1 MIKKQFLLKSFFF
14 AALSLLQF
22 SLYGQSSPKHELRG
36 AWVTTFV
43 NIDWP
48 SANNL
53 SVATQQSQLTNLL
66 DQLQSTGINAVFFQV
81 RSQCDAMYNSQ
92 LEPWSAD
99 LTGLQG
105 RAPSPSYDPLEFMIA
120 ACRQRGIE
128 VHAWFNPFRAV
139 SNFNNISSFAANH
152 IARTKPEWLLAQG
165 NLRILDPGIPQ
176 VRDYVISVIMDVLR
190 RYDVDGIHFDDYFY
204 PYPPSSGSP
213 FNDDGTFAA
222 HARGFT
228 NRQDWRRDNINLFIQ
243 RSHDSIRAVKP
254 WVKFGVSPFGIWRNQ
269 NSDPTGSATNGMQS
283 FSDIFADS
291 RRWIQQSWVDYLTPQ
306 IYWSIGFS
314 AANYGVLLP
323 WWNALGGSRHIY
335 SGMAGYKVNNGGTDN
350 NWNQNTQIPNQ
361 IRMNRQHTQVQ
372 GQTFF
377 STKNILANPLG
388 MRDSLRNDLF
398 KTPALLPTMPW
409 KDNQPPQPVS
419 NVTAQINGNE
429 IVLRW
434 NAPPSTDNA
443 MDKVRQYVIYRSSNS
458 NINRNDASNIV
469 KITTNEN
476 ETSFTDNGLAPGTYY
491 YTVTALDRLHNES
504 AAANTVSAQLLTT
517 STVSVPMRNADPEDL
532 ICKIQPNPVSNT
544 AMINYELKRTAQLL
558 ILVTDESGKEVQ
570 RLFEGRQVPGKYGLM
585 LDARVLPS
593 GLYLIQFIR
602 QDTRKTIK
610 INVVH

>member
-53 SVATQQSQLTNLL
+53 SVATQQNQLINLL

-139 SNFNNISSFAANH
+139 SNFNNIASFSANH

-165 NLRILDPGIPQ
+165 SLRILDPGIPQ
-176 VRDYVISVIMDVLR
+176 VRDYVISVFMDVLR

-213 FNDDGTFAA
+213 FNDDATFAA

-269 NSDPTGSATNGMQS
+269 NSDGSGSATNGMQS
-283 FSDIFADS
+283 YSDIYADS
-291 RRWIQQSWVDYLTPQ
+291 KKWIQQSWVDYLTPQ
-306 IYWSIGFS
+306 LYWSIGFS

-323 WWNALGGSRHIY
+323 WWNGLGGSRHIY
-335 SGMAGYKVNNGGTDN
+335 SGMAAYKVNNGGTDN
-350 NWNQNTQIPNQ
+350 NWNQVTQIPNQ
-361 IRMNRQHTQVQ
+361 IRMNRQHAQVQ

-377 STKNILANPLG
+377 STKNVLANPLG
-388 MRDSLRNDLF
+388 IRDSLRNDLF
-398 KTPALLPTMPW
+398 KKPALLPTMPW
-409 KDNQPPQPVS
+409 KDNQPPQPAS
-419 NVTAQINGNE
+419 NLTAQINGNE
-429 IVLRW
+429 IQLRW
-434 NAPPSTDNA
+434 DAPPSTDNP
-443 MDKVRQYVIYRSSNS
+443 MDKARQFVIYRSTNS
-458 NINRNDASNIV
+458 NMNRNDAGNIV
-469 KITTNEN
+469 KITANEN
-476 ETSFTDNGLAPGTYY
+476 ETSFTDVGLTPGTYY

-517 STVSVPMRNADPEDL
+517 STMPAPVRSIEMEDL

-544 AMINYELKRTAQLL
+544 AMINYELKRPMQLL
-558 ILVTDESGKEVQ
+558 VLVSDESGKEVQ
-570 RLFEGRQVPGKYGLM
+570 RLFEGKQAPGKYGVM
-585 LDARVLPS
+585 LDARSLPN
-593 GLYLIQFIR
+593 GLYLIQFIS
-602 QDTRKTIK
+602 QETRKTIK
-610 INVVH
+610 INILH

>member
-1 MIKKQFLLKSFFF
+1 MIKKHFLIKSFFF
-14 AALSLLQF
+14 VTLSLLQF
-22 SLYGQSSPKHELRG
+22 SLYGQSAPKHELRG

-53 SVATQQSQLTNLL
+53 SVATQQTQLINLL

-105 RAPSPSYDPLEFMIA
+105 RAPSPTYDPLEFMIA

-139 SNFNNISSFAANH
+139 SNFNNIASFSANH

-165 NLRILDPGIPQ
+165 SLRILDPGIPQ
-176 VRDYVISVIMDVLR
+176 VRDYVISVFMDVLR

-213 FNDDGTFAA
+213 FNDDATFAA

-269 NSDPTGSATNGMQS
+269 NSDASGSATNGMQS
-283 FSDIFADS
+283 YSDIYADS
-291 RRWIQQSWVDYLTPQ
+291 RKWIQQSWVDYLTPQ

-314 AANYGVLLP
+314 AANYGILLP

-335 SGMAGYKVNNGGTDN
+335 SGMAAYKVNNGGTDN
-350 NWNQNTQIPNQ
+350 NWNQVTQIPNQ

-409 KDNQPPQPVS
+409 KDNQPPLPAS
-419 NVTAQINGNE
+419 NLTAQINGNE
-429 IVLRW
+429 IQLRW
-434 NAPPSTDNA
+434 DAPPSTDNT
-443 MDKVRQYVIYRSSNS
+443 MDKVRQFVIYRSTSS
-458 NINRNDASNIV
+458 NINRNDAGNIV
-469 KITTNEN
+469 KITANEN
-476 ETSFTDNGLAPGTYY
+476 ETSFTDVGLTPGTYY

-504 AAANTVSAQLLTT
+504 SATNTVSAQLLTT
-517 STVSVPMRNADPEDL
+517 STVPAPVRNPETEDL
-532 ICKIQPNPVSNT
+532 VCKIQPNPVSST
-544 AMINYELKRTAQLL
+544 AMINYELKRPMQLL
-558 ILVTDESGKEVQ
+558 VIVSDESGKEVQ
-570 RLFEGRQVPGKYGLM
+570 RLFEGKQAPGKYGVM
-585 LDARVLPS
+585 LDARSLPN
-593 GLYLIQFIR
+593 GLYLIQFIS
-602 QDTRKTIK
+602 QETRKTIK
-610 INVVH
+610 INILH

>member
-1 MIKKQFLLKSFFF
+1 MTFKPFLIKTFFF
-14 AALSLLQF
+14 VSLSLFHL
-22 SLYGQSSPKHELRG
+22 SLFGQNSPKHELRG

-53 SVATQQSQLTNLL
+53 SVATQQSQLINLL

-81 RSQCDAMYNSQ
+81 RSQCDAMYSSQ

-105 RAPSPSYDPLEFMIA
+105 RAPSPAYDPLEFMIA

-165 NLRILDPGIPQ
+165 SLRILDPGIPQ
-176 VRDYVISVIMDVLR
+176 VRDYVISVFMDVLR

-213 FNDDGTFAA
+213 FNDDATFAA

-269 NSDPTGSATNGMQS
+269 NSDASGSATNGMQS
-283 FSDIFADS
+283 YSDIYADS
-291 RRWIQQSWVDYLTPQ
+291 RKWIQQSWVDYLTPQ
-306 IYWSIGFS
+306 LYWSIGFN

-323 WWNALGGSRHIY
+323 WWNALGGNRHIY
-335 SGMAGYKVNNGGTDN
+335 SGMAAYKVNNGGTDN
-350 NWNQNTQIPNQ
+350 NWNQTTQIPNQ
-361 IRMNRQHTQVQ
+361 IRMNRQHAQVQ

-377 STKNILANPLG
+377 STKNVLANPLG

-398 KTPALLPTMPW
+398 KIPALLPLMPW
-409 KDNQPPQPVS
+409 KDNQPPQPAS
-419 NVTAQINGNE
+419 NLTAQINDND
-429 IVLRW
+429 IQLRW
-434 NAPPSTDNA
+434 DAPPSTDNA
-443 MDKVRQYVIYRSSNS
+443 MDKVRQYVIYRSTSS
-458 NINRNDASNIV
+458 NINRNDAANIV
-469 KITTNEN
+469 KITANEN
-476 ETSFTDNGLAPGTYY
+476 ETSFTDAGLTPGTYY

-504 AAANTVSAQLLTT
+504 TVANTVSAQLLTT
-517 STVSVPMRNADPEDL
+517 STAPVPVRNIELEDL
-532 ICKIQPNPVSNT
+532 VCKIQPNPVRST
-544 AMINYELKRTAQLL
+544 AMINYELKRPMQLL
-558 ILVTDESGKEVQ
+558 ALVSDESGKEVQ
-570 RLFEGRQVPGKYGLM
+570 RLFEGKQAPGKYGVM
-585 LDARVLPS
+585 LDARTLPN
-593 GLYLIQFIR
+593 GLYLIQFIS
-602 QDTRKTIK
+602 QETRKTIK
-610 INVVH
+610 INILH

>member
-14 AALSLLQF
+14 AALSLLQI

-53 SVATQQSQLTNLL
+53 SVATQQTQLINLL

-81 RSQCDAMYNSQ
+81 RSQCDAMYSSQ

-99 LTGLQG
+99 LTGMQG
-105 RAPSPSYDPLEFMIA
+105 RAPSPSYDPLEFIIA

-139 SNFNNISSFAANH
+139 SNFNNIASFSANH

-176 VRDYVISVIMDVLR
+176 VRDYVISVFMDVLR

-213 FNDDGTFAA
+213 FNDDATFAA

-306 IYWSIGFS
+306 LYWSIGFNV
-314 AANYGVLLP
+314 ANYGVLLP
-323 WWNALGGSRHIY
+323 WWNALGGNRHIY
-335 SGMAGYKVNNGGTDN
+335 SGMAAYKVNNGGTDN

-377 STKNILANPLG
+377 STKNILANPLA

-398 KTPALLPTMPW
+398 KKPALLPTMPW

-419 NVTAQINGNE
+419 NLTAQINGNE
-429 IVLRW
+429 IQLRW
-434 NAPPSTDNA
+434 DAPPSTINT
-443 MDKVRQYVIYRSSNS
+443 MDKVRQFVIYRSSNS
-458 NINRNDASNIV
+458 NINRNDAANIV
-469 KITTNEN
+469 KITANEN
-476 ETSFTDNGLAPGTYY
+476 ETSFTDVGLTPGTYF

-504 AAANTVSAQLLTT
+504 SAANTVSAQLLTT
-517 STVSVPMRNADPEDL
+517 STMPLPVRNNEMEDL

-544 AMINYELKRTAQLL
+544 AMINYELKRTMQLL
-558 ILVTDESGKEVQ
+558 VLVSDESGREVQ
-570 RLFEGRQVPGKYGLM
+570 RLFEGKQTPGKYGVM
-585 LDARVLPS
+585 LDARSLPN
-593 GLYLIQFIR
+593 GLYLIQFIS
-602 QDTRKTIK
+602 QETRKTIK
-610 INVVH
+610 INILH